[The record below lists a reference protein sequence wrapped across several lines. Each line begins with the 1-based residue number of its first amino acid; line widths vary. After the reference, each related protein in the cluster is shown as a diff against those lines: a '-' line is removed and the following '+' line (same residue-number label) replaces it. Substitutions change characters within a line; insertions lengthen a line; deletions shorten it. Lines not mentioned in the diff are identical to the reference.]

1 MLLSFV
7 AAVVGG
13 LVCGTI
19 TRKSAGPA
27 ALAIVVVALGVA
39 FAIPTLR
46 APPLPTD
53 RGPNVG
59 VFEAMQHARQPSWA
73 ILVTPLIGALGV
85 LVGARFVVGRT
96 GALGEPCGV
105 QPAGLESAEGEQG
118 HRPSIRNAVFPPQLR
133 PWFRSATDR
142 LGRGRTCGDWR

>member
-1 MLLSFV
+1 MRIAGGVIVGYLVMAVLVFATFTVTYLAMGTDVAFRPGNYDVTILWIAASMLLSFV

-96 GALGEPCGV
+96 GALGEP
-105 QPAGLESAEGEQG
+105 
-118 HRPSIRNAVFPPQLR
+118 
-133 PWFRSATDR
+133 
-142 LGRGRTCGDWR
+142 